1 MQKKLPLCANLNN
14 LIKTITYKLKNIMK
28 QNLLNKLWL
37 RVCMIVAVMTTALAG
52 TAWAQSTS
60 TLTFEAKCNGS
71 GTADDGVEWTV
82 TSDGTESVFDNT
94 KGIHYGTNSG
104 KVQYITLSTSDI
116 SGTITKVVVNASTAS
131 GVTATVGVTVGGDA
145 FGGDPQ
151 SLTANAANYTFE
163 GSAEGEIVV
172 TVTKPSQ
179 ATKAIYVKS
188 VAVTY
193 TAGGGSSGPTEDND
207 LALTGAP
214 IALNFD
220 LYNNATAQT
229 IHYTTSST
237 GEVSVEA
244 GMYDVSCYVDN
255 DAKTI
260 SVTPMFATNGPQTVT
275 VNQAAD
281 DTYKAGS
288 VTFTVTVTDS
298 TPIPTHTATFSV
310 NGATTTQE
318 FEEGADI
325 VFPANP
331 ADVSGK
337 TFVGWA
343 TTAING
349 TTNEAPTFVK
359 NATMGDSDVTYYAVF
374 AYASGS
380 GSAEVTDVL
389 TRESTGVTGTSY
401 SDWSDVTATSAAV
414 YAGQSAG
421 GNDAIQLRS
430 NNNNSGIVTTTSGGK
445 VTKVTITWN
454 SNTSDGRTV
463 NVYGSDVAYS
473 AATELYGSSQGT
485 LLGTIVCGTSTELD
499 ITDDYE
505 YVGLRS
511 ASSALWLDKVEIT
524 WSTGGGV
531 SYSDYCTTVV
541 AAAVERPVI
550 TVAENPFTFSTTA
563 TITCETA
570 GASIL
575 YGYNGED
582 WQSYDG
588 GIINITE
595 TTTIYAK
602 AIKDSKESSV
612 ASVTVTKVLA
622 EPTITIDATGITN
635 TDLYVGTDA
644 GSLSA
649 AVTYND
655 AAVEGA
661 TITWSGDNDAVA
673 TIDATTGV
681 VTLVAAGSVTFTA
694 TYAGNANYSEKT
706 ATYEMT
712 VTNSD
717 PNVPGTENNPY
728 TVAQAIAFIET
739 LGSATSATEVYVSG
753 IISQVD
759 SYNSTY
765 SSIQY
770 WISDDGTTTGQMEVY
785 SGKGLNGADFSSV
798 DDLQVGDV
806 VTVKGYVKMY
816 KGTPEFDKN
825 NELVSLDRPVVTT
838 PYIEVSTTTVEAT
851 AAGLDGTIDVTYN
864 NLTDVLAE
872 VQFVEADGT
881 TPATYAWVFAD
892 IDANNNV
899 EYLIEENTS
908 ADARTAYLKVYAIGN
923 EGEAY
928 SDLITIT
935 QAGVVVDYAVVPF
948 VYDGGKG
955 SLPTGF
961 TESGLGSDYKSKPY
975 LKFDNT
981 GDYLIVKIDKEAAM
995 LFFDIKGNSFS
1006 GGTFTVQTSADG
1018 TTYTDLQAY
1027 TDLGDTQTESFT
1039 LSSDVRYIKW
1049 IYTNK
1054 SSGNVGLG
1062 NIKVVDWVE
1071 TVTVGTAGYATYV
1084 TEHNSSFPAGVTAYI
1099 GAVNGQ
1105 YLTLTEVASA
1115 PKGTPVVLKGDEGT
1129 YTLIPTVADELADVS
1144 SNELKASETDVV
1156 ANGTQYV
1163 LAKPAG
1169 KEVGFYKAETGSTI
1183 AAGKAYLEI
1192 TSSVK
1197 AFYFSFDDDPTGL
1210 SDMSDKSDQSDI
1222 IFNLAGQRI
1231 SKMQR
1236 GINIVGGK
1244 KIAIK

>member
-1 MQKKLPLCANLNN
+1 
-14 LIKTITYKLKNIMK
+14 MK

-52 TAWAQSTS
+52 TAWAESV
-60 TLTFEAKCNGS
+60 TLTAGTNASTCTVNGRDGMKVGTSKAGGEMTITVPANTTKLTLHAAAWKGVTGLSLNIS
-71 GTADDGVEWTV
+71 GATASPASISLTADDGISNNSPFTLSGNEIDFVFEIALSNVTAETAVKFTSSTAKRFVIWDASATV
-82 TSDGTESVFDNT
+82 SGGGGGTEL
-94 KGIHYGTNSG
+94 K
-104 KVQYITLSTSDI
+104 
-116 SGTITKVVVNASTAS
+116 
-131 GVTATVGVTVGGDA
+131 
-145 FGGDPQ
+145 
-151 SLTANAANYTFE
+151 
-163 GSAEGEIVV
+163 
-172 TVTKPSQ
+172 
-179 ATKAIYVKS
+179 
-188 VAVTY
+188 
-193 TAGGGSSGPTEDND
+193 DND

-229 IHYTTSST
+229 ISYTTSST
-237 GEVSVEA
+237 GEVSVESGA
-244 GMYDVSCYVDN
+244 YDVSCYVDN

-260 SVTPMFATNGPQTVT
+260 TVTPMAVTNGSQTVT

-281 DTYKAGS
+281 GTYKAGS

-298 TPIPTHTATFSV
+298 TPIATHIATFSV
-310 NGATTTQE
+310 NGTTTTQE

-337 TFVGWA
+337 TFVGWV
-343 TTAING
+343 TTAIAG
-349 TTNEAPTFVK
+349 TTDVAPTFVK
-359 NATMGDSDVTYYAVF
+359 SATMGDSDVTYYAVF

-389 TRESTGVTGTSY
+389 NRELTGVTGTSY
-401 SDWSDVTATSAAV
+401 SEWSGVTATSAAV

-445 VTKVTITWN
+445 VTKVAITWN
-454 SNTSDGRTV
+454 SNTAADRTV
-463 NVYGSDVAYS
+463 NVYGNNSAYS
-473 AATELYGSSQGT
+473 AATELYSSSQGT

-511 ASSALWLDKVEIT
+511 ANAALYLDKVEIT

-570 GASIL
+570 GATVMYSFDDANWTPYTGAL
-575 YGYNGED
+575 T
-582 WQSYDG
+582 
-588 GIINITE
+588 ITE

-602 AIKDSKESSV
+602 AIKDSEESSV
-612 ASVTVTKVLA
+612 ASVTATKVLA

-649 AVTYND
+649 SVTYN
-655 AAVEGA
+655 AVAVEGA
-661 TITWSGDNDAVA
+661 TVTWSGSNDAVA
-673 TIDATTGV
+673 TIDATTGA
-681 VTLVAAGSVTFTA
+681 VTLVAAGNVTFTA
-694 TYAGNANYSEKT
+694 TYAGTADYSGKT

-759 SYNSTY
+759 SYNSKY

-798 DDLQVGDV
+798 DDLQVGDI

-816 KGTPEFDKN
+816 GTTPEFDKN
-825 NELVSLDRPVVTT
+825 NELVSFTRPVITT
-838 PYIEVSTTTVEAT
+838 PYIEVSTTTIEAT
-851 AAGLDGTIDVTYN
+851 AAGLDGIITVTYN
-864 NLTDVLAE
+864 KLTDVLADVE
-872 VQFVEADGT
+872 FYEADGT

-892 IDANNNV
+892 IDSNNNI
-899 EYLIEENTS
+899 EYIIEENTS
-908 ADARTAYLKVYAIGN
+908 TDARTAYMKVYAIGN
-923 EGEAY
+923 EGNAY

-948 VYDGGKG
+948 VYDGGKSG
-955 SLPTGF
+955 LPTGF
-961 TESGLGSDYKSKPY
+961 TQNGLGSDYAAKPK
-975 LKFDNT
+975 LKFDST
-981 GDYLIVKIDKEAAM
+981 GDNLIVKIDKAAAM
-995 LFFDIKGNSFS
+995 LFFDVKGNSFS

-1018 TTYTDLQAY
+1018 ATYTDLKAY

-1039 LSSDVRYIKW
+1039 LPADVRYIKW
-1049 IYTNK
+1049 IYSNK
-1054 SSGNVGLG
+1054 DKGNVGLG
-1062 NIKVVDWVE
+1062 NIKVVDWIDE
-1071 TVTVGTAGYATYV
+1071 VTVGTAGYATYV
-1084 TEHNSSFPAGVTAYI
+1084 TKHNVSFPAGVTAYI
-1099 GAVNGQ
+1099 GAVNGK
-1105 YLTLTEVASA
+1105 YLSMTEVASA
-1115 PKGTPVVLKGDEGT
+1115 PKGTPVVLKGEGT
-1129 YTLIPTVADELADVS
+1129 YTLIPTIAADLADVS
-1144 SNELKASETDVV
+1144 SNELKSSETDVV
-1156 ANGTQYV
+1156 ADGTQYV

-1192 TSSVK
+1192 ASSVK
-1197 AFYFSFDDDPTGL
+1197 AFTFIFDEDATGL
-1210 SDMSDKSDQSDI
+1210 SDMSDMSDQSDI

-1231 SKMQR
+1231 NKMQK

-1244 KIAIK
+1244 KVLR